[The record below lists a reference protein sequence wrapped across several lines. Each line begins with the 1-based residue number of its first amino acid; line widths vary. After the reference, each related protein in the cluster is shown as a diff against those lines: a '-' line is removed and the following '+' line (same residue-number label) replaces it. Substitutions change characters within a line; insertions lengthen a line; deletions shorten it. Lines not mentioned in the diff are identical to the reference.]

1 MSGANI
7 GIDLG
12 TTYSL
17 VATFLAG
24 KPAVLQNG
32 LGEALTPSAVHVDDD
47 GQVLVGSAA
56 RERAATDPS
65 RTAMSFKRDMGT
77 TRRYQLGRRSFSP
90 EELSALVLAQ
100 LKADAETALG
110 QSISEA
116 VVTVPAYFGEL
127 QRRATQSAAEMAG
140 LRVERMINEPTAA
153 ALAYGLHQQHR
164 ELKALVID
172 LGGGTFDVTVLEILE
187 GVIEIQASAGNAR
200 LGGDD
205 FSEAIVKHC
214 ESLLGRDGIKLA
226 TGSLGEARLR
236 AACELAKRRLTSE
249 EQVRVVLPGL
259 PTTAGERDV
268 ELVLERARVEEL
280 YQPLLTQMMPPIH
293 RALRDAN
300 KSAGDIDEVLL
311 VGGATRMPC
320 VVRLASQAFGRLPL
334 RTLPPDEAVALGAAV
349 QVALKTGDSAV
360 GDIVVTDVAPFSLGI
375 ASAADVGATRV
386 TGLFSPIL
394 ERGTVLPASRVSRFH
409 TLNDNQ
415 RELKIE
421 VFQGEHSH
429 CDQNQKLG
437 EYTLKGIPPQPAGE
451 ESIDVRFS
459 YDMNGV
465 LDVDAT
471 IVSTKKAASFTIERV
486 KGQLSSREIAETR
499 QRLSRLK
506 FHPRDALPNITAL
519 SRAEALYV
527 ELTGAARDYLNEA
540 LVHFRAA
547 LESQDPEQIQR
558 TRELLLARLNDLR
571 EIAPGKPN

>member
-1 MSGANI
+1 MSRASI

-17 VATFLAG
+17 VATLVAG
-24 KPAVLQNG
+24 KPTVLQNA
-32 LGEALTPSAVHVDDD
+32 LGEGLTPSAVHVDDS
-47 GQVLVGSAA
+47 GHVLVGSAA
-56 RERAATDPS
+56 RERAATDPG
-65 RTAMSFKRDMGT
+65 RTALSFKRDMGT
-77 TRRYQLGRRSFSP
+77 LRRYQLGGRSFSP

-100 LKADAETALG
+100 VKMDAEAALG
-110 QSISEA
+110 ESITEA

-127 QRRATQSAAEMAG
+127 QRRATQNAAEMAG

-164 ELKALVID
+164 ELKALVLD

-187 GVIEIQASAGNAR
+187 GVIEIQSSAGNAR

-205 FSEAIVKHC
+205 FSDAIVKHC
-214 ESLLGRDGIKLA
+214 ESLLAKDGIKLA

-236 AACELAKRRLTSE
+236 AACEVAKRRLTSD
-249 EQVRVVLPGL
+249 EQARVVLPRL
-259 PTTAGERDV
+259 PTSTGERDV
-268 ELVLERARVEEL
+268 ELVLDRTRVEEL
-280 YQPLLTQMMPPIH
+280 YQPLLAQMLGPIQ

-300 KSAGDIDEVLL
+300 KAVGEIDEVLL
-311 VGGATRMPC
+311 VGGATRMPS
-320 VVRLASQAFGRLPL
+320 VVRLASDVFGRLPL

-349 QVALKTGDSAV
+349 QAALKSGDSAV

-375 ASAADVGATRV
+375 ASGADVGGTRV

-409 TLNDNQ
+409 TMGDNQ

-437 EYTLKGIPPQPAGE
+437 EYTLKGIPAKPAGE
-451 ESIDVRFS
+451 ESVDVRFS
-459 YDMNGV
+459 YDLNGV

-471 IVSTKKAASFTIERV
+471 VVSTKKAVSFTLERV

-499 QRLSRLK
+499 QRLARLK
-506 FHPRDALPNITAL
+506 FHPREALPNLTAL
-519 SRAEALYV
+519 SRAEALHV
-527 ELTGAARDYLNEA
+527 ELTGAARAHLNEA
-540 LVHFRAA
+540 LVYFRAA
-547 LESQDPEQIQR
+547 LESQDPQQITR

-571 EIAPGKPN
+571 AAP